1 MGHEDLRGLNTA
13 SELDDYVCDVGAA
26 NHLRFDLQA
35 PGEPKML
42 LYSLL
47 FPGWQLGQFRSP
59 VYEESG
65 AIGAK
70 IVRYPPASADEH
82 GRRRIGC
89 DVNENALLRL
99 VGRRSPRTR
108 L

>member
-1 MGHEDLRGLNTA
+1 MGHEDLCGLIAA
-13 SELDDYVCDVGAA
+13 SEVDDGLGHVGAA

-35 PGEPKML
+35 PGEPKVF
-42 LYSLL
+42 LYGLSFLS
-47 FPGWQLGQFRSP
+47 WQLGQFRSP
-59 VYEESG
+59 VYEEGG

-70 IVRYPPASADEH
+70 IVCYPPASTNEH
-82 GRRRIGC
+82 GGRRIGC

-99 VGRRSPRTR
+99 VVRRSPRTR